1 MDTCSNCGSAVRPGA
16 KFCTACGTRLNDV
29 DTSNTGTSGWAV
41 GPSVEDTPSATEPT
55 ADDDESTRKGS
66 RESSETPPVATS
78 TPATA
83 WQWGSSVSDNPAERT
98 PITQVDDEASA
109 SAGAAEDV
117 QASPA
122 SPGNFQ
128 WSWDSPSAP
137 EADESRENGEMAS
150 DAVPTDGSPGT
161 AEAYE
166 RDNADSPQ
174 GAEVVEHGENGDDES
189 TAEDLVG
196 LEDREAEIADAAPP
210 YDWRRSV
217 YYSYQEKSP
226 TLGESGVG
234 MPTEAESDEA
244 TAAVF
249 DDSDGHGSSLT
260 DSTDVQARAG
270 ELLDELRSLIPA
282 LGSTTG
288 ADPGTSG
295 VEPSG
300 AMLDTQ
306 GLIADL
312 ESATSGV
319 SSSDDLRSVLE
330 SAQSRPRDMDVVL
343 ELVGRAGSLI
353 DLLDERDRLAAAIE
367 RTLSGLRS

>member
-29 DTSNTGTSGWAV
+29 DTSNTGSSGWAV
-41 GPSVEDTPSATEPT
+41 SPSVEDTPSATEPT
-55 ADDDESTRKGS
+55 ADDDGSTRQGS
-66 RESSETPPVATS
+66 GESSETPPVATS
-78 TPATA
+78 TPATT
-83 WQWGSSVSDNPAERT
+83 WQWGSSVSDNPAETT
-98 PITQVDDEASA
+98 PITQASDEASA

-122 SPGNFQ
+122 SSGNFQ

-137 EADESRENGEMAS
+137 EADESRENGEMATN
-150 DAVPTDGSPGT
+150 AVPTDGSSGS

-166 RDNADSPQ
+166 RDNADAPQ
-174 GAEVVEHGENGDDES
+174 GAEVVEHGENGDNES
-189 TAEDLVG
+189 TAEDLAG

-217 YYSYQEKSP
+217 SYSYKEKSP
-226 TLGESGVG
+226 TPGDSGVG
-234 MPTEAESDEA
+234 MPTEADSDEA

-249 DDSDGHGSSLT
+249 ADSDGYGSSLT
-260 DSTDVQARAG
+260 DSTDIQARAG

-282 LGSTTG
+282 LGLTAG

-295 VEPSG
+295 AEPSG
-300 AMLDTQ
+300 AMFDTQ